1 MKNRK
6 YKRIFLVVMDSLGVG
21 AMADA
26 EKYGDRRTAIVNH
39 RRMYRNSFGQ

>member
-1 MKNRK
+1 MKK
-6 YKRIFLVVMDSLGVG
+6 FKRVFLIVMDSVG
-21 AMADA
+21 IGHANDA